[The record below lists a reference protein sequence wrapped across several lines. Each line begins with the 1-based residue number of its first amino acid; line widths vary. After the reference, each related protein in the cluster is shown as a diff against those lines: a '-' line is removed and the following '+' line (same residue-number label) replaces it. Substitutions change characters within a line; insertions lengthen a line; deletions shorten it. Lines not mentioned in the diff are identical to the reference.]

1 MGKSKSKML
10 SPEMVENL
18 IDRKVEEALLRKAL
32 AGDVRAQTFWLKN
45 RHPELWKDEDGSK
58 SIRENQKV
66 VMQLLRLEAKLS
78 EGQAEE
84 CGEDG
89 FLEALNATAREVWG
103 DQNESEVSP

>member
-1 MGKSKSKML
+1 MEKLKSTML
-10 SPEMVENL
+10 SPEAVENL

-45 RHPELWKDEDGSK
+45 RHPEMWKDEDGSK

-66 VMQLLRLEAKLS
+66 VMQLLQLEAKLS

-84 CGEDG
+84 YGNDG
-89 FLEALNATAREVWG
+89 FLETLNATAREVWG
-103 DQNESEVSP
+103 DQGESGVSL

>member
-1 MGKSKSKML
+1 MGKSNSEKI
-10 SPEMVENL
+10 SPEAVESF
-18 IDRKVEEALLRKAL
+18 IDKKVEEALLRKAL

-66 VMQLLRLEAKLS
+66 VLQLLRLEAKLS

-84 CGEDG
+84 YGEDG

-103 DQNESEVSP
+103 DQSESEVSP

>member
-1 MGKSKSKML
+1 MGKSSSGKL
-10 SPEMVENL
+10 SPEAVENL

-58 SIRENQKV
+58 SIRESQKV
-66 VMQLLRLEAKLS
+66 VLQLLRLDAELS
-78 EGQAEE
+78 RNQAEE
-84 CGEDG
+84 YGEDG